1 MLSFTGQKVY
11 NSTKTAL
18 TYLTEGF
25 RHELVHSGSKIKVT
39 VSYLSRNLKVRLK
52 MMSLQYFYMTS
63 LYEYIRN
70 CVIVITHQKVTL

>member
-1 MLSFTGQKVY
+1 MVDFVFSTAGYTMLSLPGQKVY

-39 VSYLSRNLKVRLK
+39 VSESHDLKTRLK
-52 MMSLQYFYMTS
+52 IISLQCQSVDLEF
-63 LYEYIRN
+63 
-70 CVIVITHQKVTL
+70 K